1 MIPHTKRR
9 MKNRI
14 KKGRQHSVVGLMLLA
29 LSMTTSQA
37 LASPASDALLGN
49 YSAAGGKDY
58 STSRGEALWKQEVTD
73 HQGNKMACTR
83 CHGTDLSQAGE
94 HVKTHKAIKPMAA
107 SANAERYTDLKK
119 IEKWFKRNCKDTW
132 GRECTAQEKGDIL
145 VYLLAQ

>member
-1 MIPHTKRR
+1 MITHTKSITKIRT
-9 MKNRI
+9 KI
-14 KKGRQHSVVGLMLLA
+14 GQKKSTVGLMLLA
-29 LSMTTSQA
+29 LNMAAPSA
-37 LASPASDALLGN
+37 LASPASDALLGT
-49 YSAAGGKDY
+49 YTTAGGKDY
-58 STSRGEALWKQEVTD
+58 SASRGETLWKQEITD
-73 HQGNKMACTR
+73 SKGNKMACTR

-107 SANAERYTDLKK
+107 SANSERYTDLKK

>member
-1 MIPHTKRR
+1 
-9 MKNRI
+9 MKTPWLRLKSI
-14 KKGRQHSVVGLMLLA
+14 ASPTAFAGLMLLT
-29 LSMTTSQA
+29 LSTPSTQA
-37 LASPASDALLGN
+37 MASPASDTLLGT
-49 YSAAGGKDY
+49 YTAAGGKDY
-58 STSRGEALWKQEVTD
+58 SASRGETLWKQEVTD
-73 HQGNKMACTR
+73 SKGNKMACTR

>member
-1 MIPHTKRR
+1 MIPHTKRL

-58 STSRGEALWKQEVTD
+58 SASRGEALWKQEVTD
-73 HQGNKMACTR
+73 KQGNKMACTR